1 MIKTFLIIFRHDSM
15 KEILSKIQQP
25 RPRPLQSLNF
35 SRVAF
40 DENFNVTTFFNSEF
54 YELFRNHVNLQF

>member
-1 MIKTFLIIFRHDSM
+1 M
-15 KEILSKIQQP
+15 KEILPKIQQP

-40 DENFNVTTFFNSEF
+40 DEKFNVTTFFNSEF
-54 YELFRNHVNLQF
+54 YELFKNHVNLQF